1 MYGVTKKGGSSCMAH
16 GGRKGKSMRKR
27 RGGSSCMAGGKKQK
41 KSKTHK
47 RGGAKKG
54 KKVTRGKTMK
64 KRKGQNKSLLHRLGL
79 RF

>member
-1 MYGVTKKGGSSCMAH
+1 
-16 GGRKGKSMRKR
+16 
-27 RGGSSCMAGGKKQK
+27 MAGGKKQK